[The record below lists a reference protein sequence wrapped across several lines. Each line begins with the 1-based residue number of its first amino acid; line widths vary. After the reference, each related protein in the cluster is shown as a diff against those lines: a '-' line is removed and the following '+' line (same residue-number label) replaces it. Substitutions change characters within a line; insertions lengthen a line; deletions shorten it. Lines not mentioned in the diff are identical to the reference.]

1 MIKSK
6 FKNKKVE
13 LNGLTFDSKKEAR
26 RYNELK
32 LLECGGYISGL
43 ELQKSFV
50 LAESVKFENE
60 PRAKP
65 AVRYVADF
73 VYIENGKMVVE
84 DVKSSATKSLPV
96 YRLKKHLMKSFH
108 GIDIKEI

>member
-13 LNGLTFDSKKEAR
+13 LDGLTFDSKKDAR
-26 RYNELK
+26 RYNALK
-32 LLECGGYISGL
+32 LLERVGYISGL

-50 LAESVKFENE
+50 LAASVKFENE

-73 VYIENGKMVVE
+73 VYIENGKMIVE

-96 YRLKKHLMKSFH
+96 YRLKKHLMKSVH

>member
-6 FKNKKVE
+6 YKNKKVE
-13 LNGLTFDSKKEAR
+13 LDGLTFDSKKEAR

-32 LLECGGYISGL
+32 FLERVGYISDL

-73 VYIENGKMVVE
+73 VYIENGKMIVE

-96 YRLKKHLMKSFH
+96 YRLKKHLMKSVH

>member
-1 MIKSK
+1 MVKSK

-13 LNGLTFDSKKEAR
+13 FDGLTFDSKKESR

-32 LLECGGYISGL
+32 LLERGGYIGGL

-84 DVKSSATKSLPV
+84 DVKSSATKALPV
-96 YRLKKHLMKSFH
+96 YRLKKHLMKSVH

>member
-1 MIKSK
+1 MVKSK

-13 LNGLTFDSKKEAR
+13 LDGLTFDSKKEAR

-32 LLECGGYISGL
+32 LLERGGYIGGL

-96 YRLKKHLMKSFH
+96 YRLKKHLMKSVH

>member
-6 FKNKKVE
+6 YKNKKVE
-13 LNGLTFDSKKEAR
+13 LGGLTFDSKKEAR

-32 LLECGGYISGL
+32 LLERGGYISCL
-43 ELQKSFV
+43 ELQKAFV
-50 LAESVKFENE
+50 LADSVKFENE

-65 AVRYVADF
+65 AIRYVADF

-96 YRLKKHLMKSFH
+96 YRLKKHLMKSVH

>member
-1 MIKSK
+1 M
-6 FKNKKVE
+6 
-13 LNGLTFDSKKEAR
+13 TFDSKIEAR

-32 LLECGGYISGL
+32 LLERGGYIGGL
-43 ELQKSFV
+43 ELQKAFV

-73 VYIENGKMVVE
+73 VYIENGKMIVE

-96 YRLKKHLMKSFH
+96 YRLKKHLMKSVH

>member
-13 LNGLTFDSKKEAR
+13 LDGLTFDSKKEAR

-32 LLECGGYISGL
+32 LLERVGYISGL

-73 VYIENGKMVVE
+73 VYIENGKMIVE

-96 YRLKKHLMKSFH
+96 YRLKKHLMKSVH